1 MSRVF
6 LILLSIAWTQS
17 LLLAQA
23 DPNAAHNA
31 MVDELYRLHDVGN
44 ELMGQG
50 KVKDALA
57 AYNRSLILCKKV
69 LSPNHQATAQVLQS
83 MGMVLNELGEF
94 QAAQSHYEQA
104 LAMRRAV
111 FGNNHYDTAISM
123 NDLAALLMNQGDYK
137 EARKLFEESLAVR
150 IKLLGAEHAEIAPA
164 WINLGSLDKRE
175 GNFPAAKQNFL
186 KGLAI
191 AEKKLG
197 PEHPYTLAT
206 LNNLGDLSVDM
217 ADYVSARQYWDRVL
231 PLAKKAFGENDSRV
245 AMVLNNL
252 GHLHQ
257 IQGNY
262 AAAKQSYE
270 QALKIRKAGSGANH
284 PETASVINNIGHLI
298 QSQGDHAG
306 AIPYYQE
313 ALTMLRKTLGDEHQ
327 LTVSTLGSLGTA
339 KQKTGDYKNG
349 RRSLEEALRLYRKIL
364 GEKHPLVAVA
374 LTNLAWMNVAERD
387 VKTAHKQL
395 ETALEIQT
403 ASLGAGHPDTL
414 STRQDIAMLDALNGK
429 FYDAAQQL
437 DTARRGIKQHIGR
450 TLSGLSEQEQI
461 TYMRVNDDKSF
472 QDSLSLGYAQRHDQK
487 LVELSTS
494 WLLNGKAL
502 TPSLLAER
510 ALMLRDA
517 KTPELA
523 KLGEDLSQVRRQ
535 LASLSMSS
543 QETNEVEER
552 RKSLDQLTAEEERLS
567 RAISSKNGSGGSGK
581 YRWLELAD
589 LRKKIPAN
597 SVLIDIMRLREVKFQ
612 ADIDESRLISTRY
625 IAWIIPPEAAG
636 RIEIVDLGDVTQVE
650 PLLRKVR
657 DQLTTAA
664 QPNGPLI
671 KQGEAE
677 ATKSLTTE
685 LAQVGELVWKPLA
698 EKIPAGTTE
707 LIISPDGELW
717 TLPWAALPITDNKL
731 LIEDYAVRFV
741 TNARSL
747 FSGALAAKNPG
758 KPLIFSDPDF
768 DLAGEAVRA
777 AILAVFPDL
786 KLNNST
792 RGLTSRTSLPRVTSL
807 PNTKI
812 EAEAVIPSIEKLTEN
827 KPVNYTGKF
836 ALESVVKRVNRPR
849 MMLLTTHGF
858 FLDDQS
864 TNGKRD
870 ALETADQRS
879 LAATGSTK
887 GIENPLL
894 RCGLLFAGC
903 NAKQNIGDDD
913 GVLTGLEIVGLD
925 LRGTE
930 LVVLSACETGLG
942 KVNNGQGIAGLRQA
956 FQIAGARSVVAT
968 LWQVPD
974 RDSAILMT
982 DFFGTLADGNP
993 AAQGSITAAALREAQ
1008 LKRIA
1013 TRREKSGAAHPFYW
1027 AAWTVTGN

>member
-6 LILLSIAWTQS
+6 LILLSIAWAQS

-23 DPNAAHNA
+23 DPNAAQNA
-31 MVDELYRLHDVGN
+31 MVDELYRLHELGN
-44 ELMGQG
+44 GLMEQG

-57 AYNRSLILCKKV
+57 AYNKSLILCKKV
-69 LSPNHQATAQVLQS
+69 LKPNHQSTAQVLHS
-83 MGMVLNELGEF
+83 LGMAHNELGDF
-94 QAAQSHYEQA
+94 KAAKSHYEQS
-104 LAMRRAV
+104 LAMRRVV

-123 NDLAALLMNQGDYK
+123 NDLAVLLMNQGDYQ
-137 EARKLFEESLAVR
+137 EARKLFDETLAVR
-150 IKLLGAEHAEIAPA
+150 IKLLGADHAQVAPA

-217 ADYVSARQYWDRVL
+217 ADYVAARQYWDRVL

-252 GHLHQ
+252 GHLYQ
-257 IQGNY
+257 IQGNDT
-262 AAAKQSYE
+262 AAKQAYE
-270 QALKIRKAGSGANH
+270 QALKIRKAGVGANH
-284 PETASVINNIGHLI
+284 PEVASIINNLGHLI

-313 ALTMLRKTLGDEHQ
+313 ALAILRKALGNEHQ

-339 KQKTGDYKNG
+339 QKKMGDYKNA
-349 RRSLEEALRLYRKIL
+349 RRSLEEALRLYRKLL

-387 VKTAHKQL
+387 LKTAHKQL
-395 ETALEIQT
+395 ETALEIQST
-403 ASLGAGHPDTL
+403 SLGAGHPDTL
-414 STRQDIAMLDALNGK
+414 ATRQDIAMLAAHAGR
-429 FYDAAQQL
+429 FHDAAEQL
-437 DTARRGIKQHIGR
+437 DLARRGIKQHIGR
-450 TLSGLSEQEQI
+450 TLAGLSEQEQI
-461 TYMRVNDDKSF
+461 AYMRVNDEQSF
-472 QDSLSLGYAQRHDQK
+472 QDALSLGYAQRHDQK
-487 LVELSTS
+487 LVELSMS

-510 ALMLRDA
+510 ALLLRDA

-523 KLGEDLSQVRRQ
+523 KLGEELSQVRRQ
-535 LASLSMSS
+535 LATLSLSRN
-543 QETNEVEER
+543 ETDDVDQR
-552 RKSLDQLTAEEERLS
+552 RQALELLTAQEERLS
-567 RAISSKNGSGGSGK
+567 RAISAKNGSGGSSK

-589 LRKKIPAN
+589 LRKRIPAN
-597 SVLIDIMRLREVKFQ
+597 NVLIDIMRLREVKFQ

-625 IAWIIPPEAAG
+625 VAWLIPSGADS

-650 PLLRKVR
+650 PALRKIRERLVA
-657 DQLTTAA
+657 AA
-664 QPNGPLI
+664 QPNGPLV
-671 KQGEAE
+671 KLGEAE
-677 ATKSLTTE
+677 ATRE
-685 LAQVGELVWKPLA
+685 LNRALSEAVDLVWKPLA
-698 EKIPAGTTE
+698 KKIPAGTTE
-707 LIISPDGELW
+707 LIISPDGQLW
-717 TLPWAALPITDNKL
+717 TMPWAALPTTDNKVL
-731 LIEDYAVRFV
+731 VEDYAVRFV
-741 TNARSL
+741 TNARNL
-747 FSGALAAKNPG
+747 ISGLPAGSNPG

-777 AILAVFPDL
+777 AILAVFPNL
-786 KLNNST
+786 KLNNTT
-792 RGLTSRTSLPRVTSL
+792 RGLTSRTSLPRVARL

-812 EAEAVIPSIEKLTEN
+812 EADAVTPSIEKFSDKT
-827 KPVNYTGKF
+827 PINYNGKF
-836 ALESVVKRVNRPR
+836 ALESVVKRVNRPP
-849 MMLLTTHGF
+849 MMLLSTHGF

-864 TNGKRD
+864 TNNRRG
-870 ALETADQRS
+870 LESADQRRLS
-879 LAATGSTK
+879 SNGTAK

-903 NAKQNIGDDD
+903 NVKQNIGDDD

-925 LRGTE
+925 LRGTK

-942 KVNNGQGIAGLRQA
+942 KVNNGQGVAGLRQA

-982 DFFGTLADGNP
+982 DFFGSLAEGNP
-993 AAQGSITAAALREAQ
+993 TSHGSSAAVALRDAQ

-1013 TRREKSGAAHPFYW
+1013 ARREKSGAAHPFYW